1 MQIRH
6 PPGHNKSKERS
17 FPKMGLI
24 LAELIAIIH
33 PNHKCFLAL
42 ARTRA
47 SKTELLIVECAVWNG
62 FKAALNV

>member
-6 PPGHNKSKERS
+6 PPDHNKSKERS

-24 LAELIAIIH
+24 LYGVDR
-33 PNHKCFLAL
+33 NHHLHHKYFLAL

-47 SKTELLIVECAVWNG
+47 SKTELLIVECAV
-62 FKAALNV
+62 